1 MTSNIFEKIFSVKEY
16 DTTHMIV
23 RILGIKIKFAKLEYY
38 NKARKNPYLYYK
50 KNNIDITKIPVAEGF
65 IRDIQLGNLKILKE
79 IDYVCKLNNIN
90 YWLDFGT
97 LLGAVR
103 HKGYI
108 PWDDD
113 IDIAMMRDNYNKFI
127 EIFDNSTKNKDLYT
141 EIDFDKTDNT
151 ILKVKYKKSKYLF
164 VDICPVDESPLYS
177 LQEQLEKTKQIKS
190 IDKKIFTSTKS
201 YEELRQAIEK
211 EKSKFFSNEYK
222 DSIVL
227 GIEFKQAV
235 DNYFFSRDIIFPLK
249 PILFEGYEF
258 PGLNNNEEYL
268 RLLYGN
274 YMEYPKKFGYGH
286 CGYAEVTDDER
297 QQIVDF
303 IKL

>member
-38 NKARKNPYLYYK
+38 NKARKNHYLYYK
-50 KNNIDITKIPVAEGF
+50 KDNIDITKIPVAEGF

-190 IDKKIFTSTKS
+190 ID
-201 YEELRQAIEK
+201 
-211 EKSKFFSNEYK
+211 
-222 DSIVL
+222 
-227 GIEFKQAV
+227 G
-235 DNYFFSRDIIFPLK
+235 
-249 PILFEGYEF
+249 
-258 PGLNNNEEYL
+258 
-268 RLLYGN
+268 
-274 YMEYPKKFGYGH
+274 
-286 CGYAEVTDDER
+286 
-297 QQIVDF
+297 
-303 IKL
+303 